1 MSPLLVGLI
10 GFIIMLI
17 LKGLRSPVGLGLGL
31 VGFCGV
37 WFLKG
42 FDTAIFVIGT
52 APIEKLSNFTLSVL
66 PLFILMGAFA
76 VRAGLADGL
85 YNAANAFVGHWR
97 GGLAM
102 ASIVACG
109 GFGAV
114 NGSSLVTAATMTK
127 IAVPQMIRFGY
138 DSRLAAGAVATGGT
152 LGILIPP
159 SLAMIIYAV
168 LTETSIGKLF
178 AAGIV
183 PGLIAMALYMVTIAV
198 WTKRRPGDG
207 PAQPRMAWRQ
217 RFVMLKQV
225 WGVALLF
232 GTVMGGIF
240 FGIFSPTEGGAVG
253 AAGALLIGI
262 FTGRMRM
269 PEFVA
274 SLRDAVMTTAMI
286 LFIVIGISIFE
297 FFLTSAQF
305 PQELSKFIGGLGYPD
320 PVIFAGIVLLLLFLG
335 MFMEVIAI
343 IFIVTPFIFPIIVDM
358 GYDPVWFGV
367 IMVMVAEF
375 GVVTPPVGMNV
386 FVVAKMV
393 PEVTLVGVFQ
403 GVAPFLVADVMRL
416 GVVMAFPVLA
426 LWLPNLLFQ

>member
-10 GFIIMLI
+10 GFLIMLT
-17 LKGLRSPVGLGLGL
+17 LKGLRSPIGLGLGL

-85 YNAANAFVGHWR
+85 YNAANAFIGHLR

-127 IAVPQMIRFGY
+127 IAVPQMIRFSY
-138 DSRLAAGAVATGGT
+138 DPRLAAGAVATGGT

-178 AAGIV
+178 ATGIV
-183 PGLIAMALYMVTIAV
+183 PGILAMTLYVVTIAI
-198 WTKRRPGDG
+198 WTKKRTGDG
-207 PAQPRMAWRQ
+207 PAQLRIGWAQ
-217 RFVMLKQV
+217 RFRTLKEV

-232 GTVMGGIF
+232 GAVMGGIF

-253 AAGALLIGI
+253 AAGALLIGVA
-262 FTGRMRM
+262 TGKMNFQD
-269 PEFVA
+269 FVA

-305 PQELSKFIGGLGYPD
+305 PQELAKFIGELGYPD
-320 PVIFAGIVLLLLFLG
+320 PIIFAGIVLLLLFLG

-343 IFIVTPFIFPIIVDM
+343 IFIVTPFIFPVIVDM

-375 GVVTPPVGMNV
+375 GVATPPVGMNV
-386 FVVAKMV
+386 FVVARMV
-393 PEVTLVGVFQ
+393 PEVTLTGVFQ
-403 GVAPFLVADVMRL
+403 GVAPFLMADVIRL
-416 GVVMAFPVLA
+416 GLVMAFPILA
-426 LWLPNLLFQ
+426 LWLPNLLFP